1 MPIVRVEMFEGRDGE
16 TKAAMARE
24 IAATVAE
31 YTVNSIESVH
41 VIFTEQPKDSWSRG
55 LTLASRRTAEPKEV
69 VRADYASVSEIRFDP
84 DTEPQYLALRRD
96 VINPGMATQE
106 GYVSSMLL
114 KPTDSTDR
122 YLLVNRWTS
131 AEAAQAYAAGDTHE
145 RLRVEAMKVLP
156 QALQTYGAEVVHLD
170 PE

>member
-1 MPIVRVEMFEGRDGE
+1 MPIVRVEMFEGRDDE
-16 TKAAMARE
+16 TKASMARE

-31 YTVNSIESVH
+31 HTVNSIDAVH
-41 VIFTEQPKDSWSRG
+41 VIFDEHPKDSWSRG
-55 LTLASRRTAEPKEV
+55 LTLASRRSAEPKDV

-84 DTEPQYLALRRD
+84 DTEQEYLELRRD

-106 GYVSSMLL
+106 GYVSSLLL

-131 AEAAQAYAAGDTHE
+131 AETAAAYAAGDTHE

-156 QALQTYGAEVVHLD
+156 EALKTYGAEVVHLD
-170 PE
+170 RG